1 MRRARVLRPEG
12 VAAFASYL
20 DGLRSAPALPPPL
33 HLLDHPEHSAAF
45 TPTVQ
50 IDPVRWFE
58 SRLDAGQYLVHLF
71 APVDRSK
78 IDHNAGL
85 WSWLSL
91 LYFDQLCPPTD
102 GVRAPKRAY
111 AYILPPLG
119 DVDHHRHYYR
129 HRLAGPYRIARL
141 HPGSART
148 LLSGHVSKFDDYNE
162 QIASRQEFITNSGI
176 VSALD
181 LLYFD
186 EERNRPKRGA
196 AANTRKPGT
205 LRRFV
210 DVIQQLELTYDLYS
224 MDGAEILDIL
234 PLEFGRWKP
243 APAA

>member
-1 MRRARVLRPEG
+1 MLRPEG
-12 VAAFASYL
+12 LTAFASYL
-20 DGLRSAPALPPPL
+20 EGLRSDAAAPPPY
-33 HLLDHPEHSAAF
+33 HLLEATEYSTVFSPA
-45 TPTVQ
+45 VQ

-58 SRLDAGQYLVHLF
+58 GRLDAGQYLVQRL
-71 APVDRSK
+71 APVERSRV
-78 IDHNAGL
+78 DHNAGL
-85 WSWLSL
+85 WSWLAL
-91 LYFDQLCPPTD
+91 LYFDQLCPPVD
-102 GVRAPKRAY
+102 GSRTPKREY

-141 HPGSART
+141 HPGSARA

-186 EERNRPKRGA
+186 NERNRPKRGA
-196 AANTRKPGT
+196 ATNKRKPGT

-210 DVIQQLELTYDLYS
+210 DVIQQLDLTYDLYS
-224 MDGAEILDIL
+224 MDGTEILDIL
-234 PLEFGRWKP
+234 PPEFENWKP
-243 APAA
+243 GDRAA